1 MHVRDL
7 RSLFLRLRN
16 LLRREKLERELGD
29 ELASHLAMHIEDNV
43 RAGMTAEEAR
53 RAALL
58 KLGGV
63 EQTKE
68 SYRERRGLPL
78 LETLWQDLRFGAR
91 VLRKNPGFTAVA
103 VITLALG
110 IGANTAIFSIVN
122 AVILRPLPYENSSRM
137 VVFHTKNAMFPTF
150 TLNLSWPA
158 FQEIRTDATS
168 LKEAA
173 AWWET
178 EKTLTGASQAAVL
191 KVAGVSDGF
200 FELLGTR
207 AEQGR
212 LLHDEDQRVAQ
223 NRVVVISDTLWR
235 TRFAKD
241 PTVIGRAM
249 ILDKQVYTVVGV
261 TEKGFAFPEDAEV
274 WTPLTLTADVQE
286 NPTFF
291 MLGVLG
297 RLRNGATLERLQAE
311 LGIIAPRLESRL
323 AKEKPEFAGEYKL
336 LVETLLDSRVEDARQ
351 SYLVLLAAATFV
363 LLIACANLTSLFLA
377 RGWGRHRE
385 MAMRAA
391 LGASS
396 WRLQRQALVESCLL
410 ALLGGVAG
418 IVLAVAGL
426 QLFRAVA
433 PSDTARLNEV
443 STDAALLWFAL
454 GSSLVCGIVC
464 GLAPARRAARMTPN
478 DLLRDGSGGS
488 AKSGSR
494 FGNALVVVEVALA
507 FVLLIG
513 STLLMQTLAHLL
525 HQNPGFHTDHL
536 LTFDLPQPQT
546 LSEKEKEAN
555 KAGQIARLKEILAAV
570 RQLPGVVDVV
580 AADHGV
586 LNGLRASHA
595 GMKLEGALPQ
605 DEEVAQGVVLRQV
618 SPGYFR
624 MLGVPLVRGREFEER
639 DSTNT
644 QKVMLVNESMAKKFW
659 GSLDV
664 VGKRMSISKDA
675 QGNPD
680 WNEIIGV
687 VTDIRDLDVQSEPE
701 PEYYPALFQWGVG
714 SQHLIVR
721 TQVNPDAMADTI
733 SRRIWASFPDQP
745 LTNVTTLTR
754 IIADSV
760 GDQRMH
766 MSLLGVFAG
775 IGLALALIG
784 VYGVVSY
791 SVARRTKEFGVRMA
805 LGAGWAQVLRMVLW
819 QGLRLVALGSAIGVL
834 GALAATRV
842 IASELYGVTPSD
854 PWTFAG
860 AVMLILV
867 VGGLACWIPARRATK
882 VDPLEALRYE

>member
-1 MHVRDL
+1 MRSL
-7 RSLFLRLRN
+7 RSLVLRLRN
-16 LLRREKLERELGD
+16 LFRREKLEHELGD

-43 RAGMTAEEAR
+43 RAGMSAEEAR
-53 RAALL
+53 RVALL

-63 EQTKE
+63 EQMKE
-68 SYRERRGLPL
+68 SYRERCGLPL
-78 LETLWQDLRFGAR
+78 VETLWQDLHFGAR

-122 AVILRPLPYENSSRM
+122 AVILRPLPYKDSSRI
-137 VVFHTKNAMFPTF
+137 VVFHTKTAMFPTF

-158 FQEIRTDATS
+158 FQEIRTQTDS
-168 LKEAA
+168 LNEAA
-173 AWWET
+173 AWGET
-178 EKTLTGASQAAVL
+178 EKKLTGASQPAVL
-191 KVAGVSDGF
+191 KIASVSDGF
-200 FELLGTR
+200 FELLGAK

-212 LLHDEDQRVAQ
+212 LLRDDLKADQ

-241 PTVIGRAM
+241 PAVIGRPM
-249 ILDKQVYTVVGV
+249 TLDNQVYTVVGV

-274 WTPLTLTADVQE
+274 WTPLALTANVQE

-291 MLGVLG
+291 MLGVFG
-297 RLRNGATLERLQAE
+297 RLRNGEKLERLQAE
-311 LGIIAPRLESRL
+311 LDIMAPRLESRL
-323 AKEKPEFAGEYKL
+323 AKEKPQFAGDYKL
-336 LVETLLDSRVEDARQ
+336 LAETLLDSRVEDARQ

-396 WRLQRQALVESCLL
+396 WRLHRQALVESCLL

-418 IVLAVAGL
+418 IVLAMAGL
-426 QLFRAVA
+426 HLFRAVA

-443 STDAALLWFAL
+443 STDATLLWFAL
-454 GSSLVCGIVC
+454 GSSLLSGVVC

-478 DLLRDGSGGS
+478 DLLLRDGSGGGV
-488 AKSGSR
+488 KGGSR

-507 FVLLIG
+507 FILLIG

-546 LSEKEKEAN
+546 LSEKEKEEN
-555 KAGQIARLKEILAAV
+555 KTGQISRLKEILAEV
-570 RQLPGVVDVV
+570 RQLPGVADVV

-595 GMKLEGALPQ
+595 GMKLEGALPENEQ
-605 DEEVAQGVVLRQV
+605 VTQGVVLRQV

-624 MLGVPLVRGREFEER
+624 MLGVPLARGREFEER
-639 DSTNT
+639 DSTST

-664 VGKRMSISKDA
+664 VGKRMSISTDA
-675 QGNPD
+675 KGNPE
-680 WNEIIGV
+680 WNEIVGV
-687 VTDIRDLDVQSEPE
+687 VADIRDLDVQSEPE
-701 PEYYPALFQWGVG
+701 PEYYPALFQWGIG

-721 TQVNPDAMADTI
+721 TQVNPDAMAGTI
-733 SRRIWASFPDQP
+733 SRRIWTSFPDQP

-754 IIADSV
+754 TIADSV

-805 LGAGWAQVLRMVLW
+805 LGAEWTGVLRMVLW
-819 QGLRLVALGSAIGVL
+819 QGLRLVALGCAIGVL

-842 IASELYGVTPSD
+842 LASELYGVTPSD

-860 AVMLILV
+860 AVVMILG

>member
-1 MHVRDL
+1 MRSL
-7 RSLFLRLRN
+7 RSLLLRLRDSF
-16 LLRREKLERELGD
+16 RRDKLEHELGD

-43 RAGMTAEEAR
+43 RAGMSPEEAR
-53 RAALL
+53 RTALL
-58 KLGGV
+58 KLGGL

-68 SYRERRGLPL
+68 TYRERRGLPL
-78 LETLWQDLRFGAR
+78 FETLWQDLRFGLR

-110 IGANTAIFSIVN
+110 IGANTAIFGIVN
-122 AVILRPLPYENSSRM
+122 AVILRPLPYKDSSRI

-150 TLNLSWPA
+150 TLNLSWLA
-158 FQEIRTDATS
+158 FQEIRTQAAS

-178 EKTLTGASQAAVL
+178 ENTVTGANQPAVL
-191 KVAGVSDGF
+191 KIASVSDGF
-200 FELLGTR
+200 FELLGAR

-212 LLHDEDQRVAQ
+212 LLRDEDLKADRI
-223 NRVVVISDTLWR
+223 RVVVISDTLWR

-241 PTVIGRAM
+241 PAVIGRSMA
-249 ILDKQVYTVVGV
+249 LDNQVYTVVGV

-274 WTPLTLTADVQE
+274 WTPLAITADVQQ

-291 MLGVLG
+291 KLEVFG
-297 RLRNGATLERLQAE
+297 RLRSGATLEKLEAE

-323 AKEKPEFAGEYKL
+323 AKEKPEFAGDYKL
-336 LVETLLDSRVEDARQ
+336 LAETLLDSRVEDARQ

-396 WRLQRQALVESCLL
+396 WRLHCQALVESCLL
-410 ALLGGVAG
+410 AVLGGVAG
-418 IVLAVAGL
+418 IALAVGGL

-433 PSDTARLNEV
+433 PSGTARLNEV
-443 STDAALLWFAL
+443 STDATLLWFAL

-478 DLLRDGSGGS
+478 HLLKNGSGGS
-488 AKSGSR
+488 IKGGPR
-494 FGNALVVVEVALA
+494 LGNLLVVVEVALA

-525 HQNPGFHTDHL
+525 RQNPGFHTDHL

-546 LSEKEKEAN
+546 LGEKEKEEN
-555 KAGQIARLKEILAAV
+555 KTGQIARLKEILAQV

-595 GMKLEGALPQ
+595 GMQLEGALPEREQ
-605 DEEVAQGVVLRQV
+605 VSQGVVLRQV

-639 DSTNT
+639 DSLSA
-644 QKVMLVNESMAKKFW
+644 QKVMIVNESMAKKFW
-659 GSLDV
+659 GRLNV
-664 VGKRMSISKDA
+664 VGKRMSISRDA
-675 QGNPD
+675 KGNPE
-680 WNEIIGV
+680 WNEIVGV
-687 VTDIRDLDVQSEPE
+687 VADVRDLDVQSEPE

-721 TQVNPDAMADTI
+721 TQVSPDAMADTI

-754 IIADSV
+754 TIADSV

-775 IGLALALIG
+775 IGLMLALIG

-791 SVARRTKEFGVRMA
+791 SVAGRTKEFGVRMA
-805 LGAGWAQVLRMVLW
+805 LGAGWAEVLRMVLW

-834 GALAATRV
+834 GALATTRV

-860 AVMLILV
+860 AVVLILL

>member
-1 MHVRDL
+1 L
-7 RSLFLRLRN
+7 RSLRSLLLRLRN
-16 LLRREKLERELGD
+16 LFRREKLERELGD
-29 ELASHLAMHIEDNV
+29 ELASHLAMHVEDNL
-43 RAGMTAEEAR
+43 RAGMSAEEAR

-68 SYRERRGLPL
+68 LYRGRRGLPL
-78 LETLWQDLRFGAR
+78 LETLWQDLRFATR

-122 AVILRPLPYENSSRM
+122 AVILRPLPYKDSSRI
-137 VVFHTKNAMFPTF
+137 VVFHTKTAMFPTF
-150 TLNLSWPA
+150 TLNVSWPA
-158 FQEIRTDATS
+158 FQEIRTQATS

-178 EKTLTGASQAAVL
+178 EKTLTGANQATVL
-191 KVAGVSDGF
+191 KVASVSDGF
-200 FELLGTR
+200 FELLE
-207 AEQGR
+207 AEAAQGR
-212 LLHDEDQRVAQ
+212 LLSDADQQADQ

-241 PTVIGRAM
+241 PAVIGWSM
-249 ILDKQVYTVVGV
+249 TLDNQVYTVVGV
-261 TEKGFAFPEDAEV
+261 AVKGFAFPEDAEV
-274 WTPLTLTADVQE
+274 WMPLALTADVQQ

-291 MLGVLG
+291 MLGVFG
-297 RLRNGATLERLQAE
+297 RLWNTAKLERLQTE
-311 LGIIAPRLESRL
+311 LSIIAPRLETRL
-323 AKEKPEFAGEYKL
+323 AKEKPEFAGDYKL
-336 LVETLLDSRVEDARQ
+336 LAETLLDSRVEDARQ

-396 WRLQRQALVESCLL
+396 WRLHRQALVESCLL

-426 QLFRAVA
+426 QLFRGVA
-433 PSDTARLNEV
+433 PNDTARLNEV
-443 STDAALLWFAL
+443 STDATLLWFAL
-454 GSSLVCGIVC
+454 GSSLLCGIVC

-478 DLLRDGSGGS
+478 DLLKDGSGGS
-488 AKSGSR
+488 VKGGSR

-507 FVLLIG
+507 FILLIG

-546 LSEKEKEAN
+546 LSEKEKEEN
-555 KAGQIARLKEILAAV
+555 KTGQIARLKEILAEV
-570 RQLPGVVDVV
+570 RQLPGVGDVV

-586 LNGLRASHA
+586 LNGLRSSHA
-595 GMKLEGALPQ
+595 GMQLEGALPENEQ
-605 DEEVAQGVVLRQV
+605 VTQGVVLRQV

-639 DSTNT
+639 DSRSAP
-644 QKVMLVNESMAKKFW
+644 KVMVVNESMAKKFW

-664 VGKRMSISKDA
+664 VGKRMSISRDA
-675 QGNPD
+675 KGNPE
-680 WNEIIGV
+680 WNEIVGV

-701 PEYYPALFQWGVG
+701 PEYYPALFQWGIG

-721 TQVNPDAMADTI
+721 SQVNPDAMADTI
-733 SRRIWASFPDQP
+733 SRRIWASFPDQA
-745 LTNVTTLTR
+745 LTNVTTVTR
-754 IIADSV
+754 TIADSV

-775 IGLALALIG
+775 IGLMLALIG

-805 LGAGWAQVLRMVLW
+805 LGAGWAEVLRMVLW

-842 IASELYGVTPSD
+842 IASELYRVTPSD

-860 AVMLILV
+860 AVVLILL

-882 VDPLEALRYE
+882 VDPLEVLRYE

>member
-1 MHVRDL
+1 MRSL
-7 RSLFLRLRN
+7 RSLVLRLRN
-16 LLRREKLERELGD
+16 LFRREKLEHELGD

-43 RAGMTAEEAR
+43 RAGMSAEEAR
-53 RAALL
+53 RVALL

-63 EQTKE
+63 EQMKE
-68 SYRERRGLPL
+68 SYRERCGLPL
-78 LETLWQDLRFGAR
+78 VETLWQDLHFGAR

-122 AVILRPLPYENSSRM
+122 AVILRPLPYKDSSRI
-137 VVFHTKNAMFPTF
+137 VVFHTKTAMFPTF

-158 FQEIRTDATS
+158 FQEIRTQTGS
-168 LKEAA
+168 LNEAA
-173 AWWET
+173 AWGEA
-178 EKTLTGASQAAVL
+178 EKKLTGASQPAVL
-191 KVAGVSDGF
+191 KIASVSDGF
-200 FELLGTR
+200 FELLGAK

-212 LLHDEDQRVAQ
+212 LLRDDLKADQ

-241 PTVIGRAM
+241 PAVIGRPM
-249 ILDKQVYTVVGV
+249 TLDNQVYTVVGV

-274 WTPLTLTADVQE
+274 WTPLALTANVQE

-291 MLGVLG
+291 MLGVFG
-297 RLRNGATLERLQAE
+297 RLRNGEKLERLQAE
-311 LGIIAPRLESRL
+311 LDIMAPRLESRL
-323 AKEKPEFAGEYKL
+323 AKEKPQFAGDYKL
-336 LVETLLDSRVEDARQ
+336 LAETLLDSRVEDARQ

-396 WRLQRQALVESCLL
+396 WRLHRQALVESCLL

-418 IVLAVAGL
+418 IVLAMAGL
-426 QLFRAVA
+426 HLFRAVA

-443 STDAALLWFAL
+443 STDATLLWFAL
-454 GSSLVCGIVC
+454 GSSLLSGVVC

-478 DLLRDGSGGS
+478 DLLLRDGSGGGV
-488 AKSGSR
+488 KGGSR

-507 FVLLIG
+507 FILLIG

-546 LSEKEKEAN
+546 LSEKEKEEN
-555 KAGQIARLKEILAAV
+555 KTGQISRLKEILAEV
-570 RQLPGVVDVV
+570 RQLPGVADVV

-595 GMKLEGALPQ
+595 GMKLEGALPENEQ
-605 DEEVAQGVVLRQV
+605 VTQGVVLRQV

-624 MLGVPLVRGREFEER
+624 MLGVPLARGREFEER
-639 DSTNT
+639 DSTST

-664 VGKRMSISKDA
+664 VGKRMSISTDA
-675 QGNPD
+675 KGNPE
-680 WNEIIGV
+680 WNEIVGV
-687 VTDIRDLDVQSEPE
+687 VADIRDLDVQSEPE
-701 PEYYPALFQWGVG
+701 PEYYPALFQWGIG

-721 TQVNPDAMADTI
+721 TQVNPDAMAGTI
-733 SRRIWASFPDQP
+733 SRRIWTSFPDQP

-754 IIADSV
+754 TIADSV

-805 LGAGWAQVLRMVLW
+805 LGAEWTGVLRMVLW
-819 QGLRLVALGSAIGVL
+819 QGLRLVALGCAIGVL

-842 IASELYGVTPSD
+842 LASELYGVTPSD

-860 AVMLILV
+860 AVVMILG

>member
-1 MHVRDL
+1 
-7 RSLFLRLRN
+7 
-16 LLRREKLERELGD
+16 
-29 ELASHLAMHIEDNV
+29 
-43 RAGMTAEEAR
+43 
-53 RAALL
+53 
-58 KLGGV
+58 V

-68 SYRERRGLPL
+68 SYRGRRGLPL
-78 LETLWQDLRFGAR
+78 LETLWQDLRFAAR

-122 AVILRPLPYENSSRM
+122 AVILRPLPYKDSSRI
-137 VVFHTKNAMFPTF
+137 VVFHTKTAMFPTF
-150 TLNLSWPA
+150 ALNVSWPA
-158 FQEIRTDATS
+158 FQEIRTQATS
-168 LKEAA
+168 LKETA

-178 EKTLTGASQAAVL
+178 EKTLTGANQATVL
-191 KVAGVSDGF
+191 KVASVSDGF
-200 FELLGTR
+200 FELLE
-207 AEQGR
+207 AEAAQGR
-212 LLHDEDQRVAQ
+212 LLSDADQQADQ
-223 NRVVVISDTLWR
+223 NRVVVISDTIWR

-241 PTVIGRAM
+241 PAVIGRSM
-249 ILDKQVYTVVGV
+249 TLDKQVYTVVGV

-274 WTPLTLTADVQE
+274 WMPLALTADVQQ
-286 NPTFF
+286 NPTSF
-291 MLGVLG
+291 MLGVFG
-297 RLRNGATLERLQAE
+297 RLRNTAKLERLQAE
-311 LGIIAPRLESRL
+311 LSIIAPLLETRL
-323 AKEKPEFAGEYKL
+323 AKEKPEFAGDYKL
-336 LVETLLDSRVEDARQ
+336 VAETLLDSRVEDARQ

-377 RGWGRHRE
+377 RSWGRQRE

-391 LGASS
+391 LGAPS
-396 WRLQRQALVESCLL
+396 WRLHRQALVESCLL

-426 QLFRAVA
+426 QLFRGVA
-433 PSDTARLNEV
+433 PNDTARLNEV
-443 STDAALLWFAL
+443 STDVTLLWFAL
-454 GSSLVCGIVC
+454 GSSLLCGIVC

-478 DLLRDGSGGS
+478 DLLKDGSGGS
-488 AKSGSR
+488 VKGGSR
-494 FGNALVVVEVALA
+494 FGSALVVVEVALA
-507 FVLLIG
+507 FILLIG

-525 HQNPGFHTDHL
+525 HQNPGFHPDHL

-546 LSEKEKEAN
+546 LSEKEKQEN
-555 KAGQIARLKEILAAV
+555 KTGQIARLKEILAEV
-570 RQLPGVVDVV
+570 RQLPGVGDVV

-586 LNGLRASHA
+586 LNGLRSSHA
-595 GMKLEGALPQ
+595 GMQLEGALPENEQ
-605 DEEVAQGVVLRQV
+605 VTQGVVLRQV

-639 DSTNT
+639 DSRSAP
-644 QKVMLVNESMAKKFW
+644 KVMVVNESMAKKFW

-664 VGKRMSISKDA
+664 VGKRMSISRDA
-675 QGNPD
+675 KGNPE
-680 WNEIIGV
+680 WNEIVGV

-701 PEYYPALFQWGVG
+701 PEYYPALFQWGIG

-745 LTNVTTLTR
+745 LTNVTTVTR
-754 IIADSV
+754 TIADSV

-775 IGLALALIG
+775 SGLMLALIG

-805 LGAGWAQVLRMVLW
+805 LGAGWAEVLRMVLW

-860 AVMLILV
+860 AVVLV
-867 VGGLACWIPARRATK
+867 LLVGGLACWIPARRATK

>member
-1 MHVRDL
+1 L
-7 RSLFLRLRN
+7 RSLRSLLLRLRN
-16 LLRREKLERELGD
+16 LFRREKLERELGD
-29 ELASHLAMHIEDNV
+29 ELASHLAMHVEDNL
-43 RAGMTAEEAR
+43 RAGMSAEEAR

-68 SYRERRGLPL
+68 SYRGRRGLPL
-78 LETLWQDLRFGAR
+78 LETLWQDLRFAAR

-122 AVILRPLPYENSSRM
+122 AVILRPLPYKDSSRI
-137 VVFHTKNAMFPTF
+137 VVLHTKTAMFPTF
-150 TLNLSWPA
+150 TLNVSWPA
-158 FQEIRTDATS
+158 FQEIRTQATS

-178 EKTLTGASQAAVL
+178 EKTLTGANQATVL
-191 KVAGVSDGF
+191 KVASVSDGF
-200 FELLGTR
+200 FELLE
-207 AEQGR
+207 AQAAQGR
-212 LLHDEDQRVAQ
+212 LLRDADQKADQ

-241 PTVIGRAM
+241 PAVIGRSM
-249 ILDKQVYTVVGV
+249 TLDNQVYTVVGV
-261 TEKGFAFPEDAEV
+261 AEKGFAFPEDAEV
-274 WTPLTLTADVQE
+274 WMPLALTADVQQ
-286 NPTFF
+286 NPTSF
-291 MLGVLG
+291 MLGVFG
-297 RLRNGATLERLQAE
+297 RLRNTAKLERLQTE
-311 LGIIAPRLESRL
+311 LSIIAPRLETRL
-323 AKEKPEFAGEYKL
+323 AKEKPEFAGDYKL
-336 LVETLLDSRVEDARQ
+336 LAETLLDSRVEDARQ

-396 WRLQRQALVESCLL
+396 WRLHRQALVESCLL
-410 ALLGGVAG
+410 ALPGGVAG

-426 QLFRAVA
+426 QLFRGVA

-443 STDAALLWFAL
+443 STDATLLWFAL
-454 GSSLVCGIVC
+454 GSSLLCGIVC

-478 DLLRDGSGGS
+478 DLLKDGSGGS
-488 AKSGSR
+488 VKGGSR

-507 FVLLIG
+507 FILLIG

-525 HQNPGFHTDHL
+525 HQDPGFHTDHL

-546 LSEKEKEAN
+546 LSEKEKEEN
-555 KAGQIARLKEILAAV
+555 KTGQIARLKEILAEV
-570 RQLPGVVDVV
+570 RQLPGVGEVV

-586 LNGLRASHA
+586 LNGLRSSHA
-595 GMKLEGALPQ
+595 GMQLEGALPENEQ
-605 DEEVAQGVVLRQV
+605 VTQGVVLRQV

-639 DSTNT
+639 DSRSAP
-644 QKVMLVNESMAKKFW
+644 KVMVVNESMAKKFW

-664 VGKRMSISKDA
+664 VGKRMSVSRDA
-675 QGNPD
+675 KGNPE
-680 WNEIIGV
+680 WNEIVGV

-701 PEYYPALFQWGVG
+701 PEYYPALFQWGIG

-721 TQVNPDAMADTI
+721 SQVNPDAMADTI
-733 SRRIWASFPDQP
+733 SRRIWASFPDQA
-745 LTNVTTLTR
+745 LTNVTTVTR
-754 IIADSV
+754 TIADSV

-775 IGLALALIG
+775 IGLMLALIG

-805 LGAGWAQVLRMVLW
+805 LGAGWAEVLRMVLW

-842 IASELYGVTPSD
+842 IASELYRVTPSD

-860 AVMLILV
+860 AVVLILL

>member
-1 MHVRDL
+1 MGCQCW
-7 RSLFLRLRN
+7 
-16 LLRREKLERELGD
+16 K
-29 ELASHLAMHIEDNV
+29 A
-43 RAGMTAEEAR
+43 
-53 RAALL
+53 
-58 KLGGV
+58 
-63 EQTKE
+63 
-68 SYRERRGLPL
+68 
-78 LETLWQDLRFGAR
+78 LWQDLRFGAR

-122 AVILRPLPYENSSRM
+122 AVILRPLPYKNSSRM

-178 EKTLTGASQAAVL
+178 EKTLTDASQAAVL
-191 KVAGVSDGF
+191 KVASVSDGF

-433 PSDTARLNEV
+433 PSDTC
-443 STDAALLWFAL
+443 ALERSVHRRGFTV
-454 GSSLVCGIVC
+454 VCAGKFTGVRDRVRV
-464 GLAPARRAARMTPN
+464 GASAAR
-478 DLLRDGSGGS
+478 G
-488 AKSGSR
+488 
-494 FGNALVVVEVALA
+494 
-507 FVLLIG
+507 
-513 STLLMQTLAHLL
+513 
-525 HQNPGFHTDHL
+525 TD
-536 LTFDLPQPQT
+536 
-546 LSEKEKEAN
+546 
-555 KAGQIARLKEILAAV
+555 
-570 RQLPGVVDVV
+570 
-580 AADHGV
+580 
-586 LNGLRASHA
+586 
-595 GMKLEGALPQ
+595 
-605 DEEVAQGVVLRQV
+605 
-618 SPGYFR
+618 
-624 MLGVPLVRGREFEER
+624 
-639 DSTNT
+639 
-644 QKVMLVNESMAKKFW
+644 
-659 GSLDV
+659 
-664 VGKRMSISKDA
+664 
-675 QGNPD
+675 
-680 WNEIIGV
+680 
-687 VTDIRDLDVQSEPE
+687 
-701 PEYYPALFQWGVG
+701 
-714 SQHLIVR
+714 
-721 TQVNPDAMADTI
+721 DT
-733 SRRIWASFPDQP
+733 
-745 LTNVTTLTR
+745 
-754 IIADSV
+754 
-760 GDQRMH
+760 
-766 MSLLGVFAG
+766 
-775 IGLALALIG
+775 
-784 VYGVVSY
+784 
-791 SVARRTKEFGVRMA
+791 E
-805 LGAGWAQVLRMVLW
+805 
-819 QGLRLVALGSAIGVL
+819 
-834 GALAATRV
+834 
-842 IASELYGVTPSD
+842 
-854 PWTFAG
+854 
-860 AVMLILV
+860 
-867 VGGLACWIPARRATK
+867 
-882 VDPLEALRYE
+882 

>member
-1 MHVRDL
+1 L
-7 RSLFLRLRN
+7 RSLRSLLLRLRN
-16 LLRREKLERELGD
+16 LFRREKLERELGD
-29 ELASHLAMHIEDNV
+29 ELASHLAMHVEDNL
-43 RAGMTAEEAR
+43 RAGMSAEEAR

-68 SYRERRGLPL
+68 SYRGRRGLPL
-78 LETLWQDLRFGAR
+78 LETLWQDLRFAAR

-122 AVILRPLPYENSSRM
+122 AVILRPLPYKDSSRI
-137 VVFHTKNAMFPTF
+137 VVFHTKTAMFPTF
-150 TLNLSWPA
+150 TLNVSWPA
-158 FQEIRTDATS
+158 FQEIRTQAAS

-178 EKTLTGASQAAVL
+178 EKTLTGANQATVV
-191 KVAGVSDGF
+191 KVASVSDGF
-200 FELLGTR
+200 FELLE
-207 AEQGR
+207 AEAAQGR
-212 LLHDEDQRVAQ
+212 LLSDADQKADQ

-241 PTVIGRAM
+241 PTVIGRSM
-249 ILDKQVYTVVGV
+249 TLDNQVYTVVGV
-261 TEKGFAFPEDAEV
+261 AEKGFAFPEDAEV
-274 WTPLTLTADVQE
+274 WMPLALTADVQQ

-291 MLGVLG
+291 MLGVFG
-297 RLRNGATLERLQAE
+297 RLWNTAKLERLQTE
-311 LGIIAPRLESRL
+311 LSIIAPRLETRL
-323 AKEKPEFAGEYKL
+323 AKEKPEFAGDYKL
-336 LVETLLDSRVEDARQ
+336 LAETLLDSRVEDARQ

-396 WRLQRQALVESCLL
+396 WRLHRQALAESCLL

-426 QLFRAVA
+426 QLFRGVA
-433 PSDTARLNEV
+433 PNDTARLNEV
-443 STDAALLWFAL
+443 STHATLLWFAL
-454 GSSLVCGIVC
+454 GSSLLCGIVC

-478 DLLRDGSGGS
+478 DLLKNGSGGS
-488 AKSGSR
+488 VKGGSR

-507 FVLLIG
+507 FILLIG

-546 LSEKEKEAN
+546 LSEKEKEEN
-555 KAGQIARLKEILAAV
+555 KTGQIARLKEILAEV
-570 RQLPGVVDVV
+570 RQLPGVGDVV

-586 LNGLRASHA
+586 LNGLRSSHA
-595 GMKLEGALPQ
+595 GMQLEGALPENEQ
-605 DEEVAQGVVLRQV
+605 VTQGVVLRQV

-639 DSTNT
+639 DSRSAP
-644 QKVMLVNESMAKKFW
+644 KVMVVNESMAKKFW

-664 VGKRMSISKDA
+664 VGKRMSISRDA
-675 QGNPD
+675 KGNPE
-680 WNEIIGV
+680 WNEIVGV

-701 PEYYPALFQWGVG
+701 PEYYPALFQWGIG

-721 TQVNPDAMADTI
+721 SQVNPDAMANTI
-733 SRRIWASFPDQP
+733 SRRIWASFPDQA
-745 LTNVTTLTR
+745 LTNVTTVTR
-754 IIADSV
+754 TIADSV

-775 IGLALALIG
+775 IGLMLALIG

-805 LGAGWAQVLRMVLW
+805 LGAGWAEVLRMVLW
-819 QGLRLVALGSAIGVL
+819 QGLRLVALGSAIGVV

-842 IASELYGVTPSD
+842 IASELYRVTPSD

-860 AVMLILV
+860 TVVLILL

-882 VDPLEALRYE
+882 VDPIEALRYE

>member
-1 MHVRDL
+1 
-7 RSLFLRLRN
+7 
-16 LLRREKLERELGD
+16 
-29 ELASHLAMHIEDNV
+29 MHIEDNL
-43 RAGMTAEEAR
+43 RAGMSAEEAR
-53 RAALL
+53 RGALL

-63 EQTKE
+63 EQMKE
-68 SYRERRGLPL
+68 SYRERCGLPL
-78 LETLWQDLRFGAR
+78 VETLWQDLRFGVR

-122 AVILRPLPYENSSRM
+122 AVILRPLPYKDSSRI
-137 VVFHTKNAMFPTF
+137 VVFHTKTAMFPTF

-158 FQEIRTDATS
+158 FQEIRTQATS

-178 EKTLTGASQAAVL
+178 EKKLTGASQPAVL
-191 KVAGVSDGF
+191 KIASVSDGF
-200 FELLGTR
+200 FELLGAK

-212 LLHDEDQRVAQ
+212 LLRDDLKTDQ

-235 TRFAKD
+235 TRFARD
-241 PTVIGRAM
+241 SAVIGRPM
-249 ILDKQVYTVVGV
+249 TLDNQVYTVVGV

-274 WTPLTLTADVQE
+274 WTPLALTADVQE

-291 MLGVLG
+291 MLGVFG
-297 RLRNGATLERLQAE
+297 RLRNGAKLERLQAE
-311 LGIIAPRLESRL
+311 LDIMAPRLESRL
-323 AKEKPEFAGEYKL
+323 AKEKPQFAGDYKL
-336 LVETLLDSRVEDARQ
+336 LAETLLDSRVEDARQ

-396 WRLQRQALVESCLL
+396 WRLHRQALVESCLL
-410 ALLGGVAG
+410 ALSGGVAAM
-418 IVLAVAGL
+418 VLAMAGL
-426 QLFRAVA
+426 HLFRAVA

-443 STDAALLWFAL
+443 STDATLLWFAL
-454 GSSLVCGIVC
+454 GSSLLSGVVC

-478 DLLRDGSGGS
+478 DLLRDGSGGGV
-488 AKSGSR
+488 KGGSR

-507 FVLLIG
+507 FILLIG

-546 LSEKEKEAN
+546 LSEKEEN
-555 KAGQIARLKEILAAV
+555 KTGQISRLKEILAEV
-570 RQLPGVVDVV
+570 RQLPGVADVV

-595 GMKLEGALPQ
+595 GMKLEGALPENEQ
-605 DEEVAQGVVLRQV
+605 VTQGVVLRQV

-639 DSTNT
+639 DSTST

-664 VGKRMSISKDA
+664 VGKRMSISTDA
-675 QGNPD
+675 KGNPE
-680 WNEIIGV
+680 WNEIVGV
-687 VTDIRDLDVQSEPE
+687 VADIRDLDVQSEPE
-701 PEYYPALFQWGVG
+701 PEYYPALFQWGIG

-721 TQVNPDAMADTI
+721 TQVNPDAMAGTI

-754 IIADSV
+754 TIADSV

-805 LGAGWAQVLRMVLW
+805 LGAGWTEVLRMVLW
-819 QGLRLVALGSAIGVL
+819 QGLRLVALGTAIGVL

-854 PWTFAG
+854 PWTFAA
-860 AVMLILV
+860 AVVLILI

>member
-1 MHVRDL
+1 MHMRSL
-7 RSLFLRLRN
+7 RSLVLRLRN
-16 LLRREKLERELGD
+16 LFRREKLEHELGD

-43 RAGMTAEEAR
+43 RAGMSAEEAR

-63 EQTKE
+63 EQMKE
-68 SYRERRGLPL
+68 SYRERCGLPL
-78 LETLWQDLRFGAR
+78 VETLWQDLRFGVR

-122 AVILRPLPYENSSRM
+122 AVILRPLPYKDSSRI
-137 VVFHTKNAMFPTF
+137 VVVHTKTAMFPTF

-158 FQEIRTDATS
+158 FQEIRTQATS

-178 EKTLTGASQAAVL
+178 ERKLTGASQPAVL
-191 KVAGVSDGF
+191 KIASVSDGF
-200 FELLGTR
+200 FELLGAK

-212 LLHDEDQRVAQ
+212 LLRDDLKADQ

-241 PTVIGRAM
+241 PAVVGRPM
-249 ILDKQVYTVVGV
+249 TLDNQVYTVVGV

-274 WTPLTLTADVQE
+274 WTPLALTADVQE

-291 MLGVLG
+291 MLGVFG
-297 RLRNGATLERLQAE
+297 RLRNGAKLERLQAE
-311 LGIIAPRLESRL
+311 LGIMAPRLQSRL
-323 AKEKPEFAGEYKL
+323 AKERPQFAGDYKL
-336 LVETLLDSRVEDARQ
+336 WAETLLDSRVEDARQ

-396 WRLQRQALVESCLL
+396 WRLHRQALVESCLL
-410 ALLGGVAG
+410 AMLGGVAG
-418 IVLAVAGL
+418 IVLAMAGL
-426 QLFRAVA
+426 HLFRAVA

-443 STDAALLWFAL
+443 LTDATLLWFAL
-454 GSSLVCGIVC
+454 GSSLLSGVAC
-464 GLAPARRAARMTPN
+464 GLAPARRAARMMPN
-478 DLLRDGSGGS
+478 DLLRDGSGGGV
-488 AKSGSR
+488 KGGSR

-507 FVLLIG
+507 FILLIG

-546 LSEKEKEAN
+546 LSEKEKEEN
-555 KAGQIARLKEILAAV
+555 KTGQISRLKEILAEV
-570 RQLPGVVDVV
+570 RQLPGVADVV

-595 GMKLEGALPQ
+595 GMKLEGALPENEQ
-605 DEEVAQGVVLRQV
+605 VTQGVVLRQV

-639 DSTNT
+639 DSTST
-644 QKVMLVNESMAKKFW
+644 QKVMLVNELMAKKFW

-664 VGKRMSISKDA
+664 VGKRMSISTDA
-675 QGNPD
+675 KGNSE
-680 WNEIIGV
+680 WNEIVGV
-687 VTDIRDLDVQSEPE
+687 VADIRDLDVQSEPE
-701 PEYYPALFQWGVG
+701 PEYYPALFQWGIG

-721 TQVNPDAMADTI
+721 TQVNPDAMAGTI

-754 IIADSV
+754 TIADSV

-791 SVARRTKEFGVRMA
+791 SVARRTKEFGVRIA
-805 LGAGWAQVLRMVLW
+805 LGAGWTGVLRMVLW
-819 QGLRLVALGSAIGVL
+819 QGLGLVALGCAIGVL
-834 GALAATRV
+834 GALAATPV
-842 IASELYGVTPSD
+842 IASELYGVTPND

-860 AVMLILV
+860 AVVLILV